1 MRVLES
7 RATRLCG
14 VKREQLQVAWGG
26 SWFVCFRGHHCVT
39 RWDEWVMWHAWRQVR
54 RTGTQFQ
61 SENHGE
67 SDNFV
72 DLGVD

>member
-1 MRVLES
+1 
-7 RATRLCG
+7 
-14 VKREQLQVAWGG
+14 
-26 SWFVCFRGHHCVT
+26 
-39 RWDEWVMWHAWRQVR
+39 MWHAWSQVR

-72 DLGVD
+72 DLGVDGRVIFRWLT

>member
-1 MRVLES
+1 
-7 RATRLCG
+7 
-14 VKREQLQVAWGG
+14 
-26 SWFVCFRGHHCVT
+26 
-39 RWDEWVMWHAWRQVR
+39 MWHTWRQIQ

-72 DLGVD
+72 DLGVDVIVIFRWLT